1 MTTYQIM
8 NLILKAKTKRDI
20 ARILN
25 KNRVSVE
32 KSKYC

>member
-8 NLILKAKTKRDI
+8 NLILKAKTKRDV

-25 KNRVSVE
+25 KNRVPVE